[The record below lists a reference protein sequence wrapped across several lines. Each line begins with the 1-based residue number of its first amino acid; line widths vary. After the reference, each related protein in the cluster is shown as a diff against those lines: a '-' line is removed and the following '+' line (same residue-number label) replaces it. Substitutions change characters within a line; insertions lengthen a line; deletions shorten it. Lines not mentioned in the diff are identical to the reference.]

1 MPKPLGTRSRA
12 ALYVAVCA
20 LPVIALAG
28 YLALGDA
35 VALLATAGAAV
46 LVVVLAWVGADRFV
60 LRPMRVLTEELTQ
73 EAMTDPLTGLYNRRF
88 FDDAL
93 AREIAAAHRRRT
105 PFSVV
110 MLDIDRFKKV
120 NDTWGH
126 DAGDAVL
133 EALARLL
140 ERGIR
145 GSDIAARYGGEEF
158 ALLLPDTPV
167 AGAAERAEILRRDLE
182 AHAID
187 YGGGRISITASF
199 GIAQYGARASE
210 PAAIMK
216 AADAAMYAAKGAGR
230 NKVAVADPASGIID
244 VLETPRRGVSE
255 R

>member
-1 MPKPLGTRSRA
+1 MPKPLGTRGRA
-12 ALYVAVCA
+12 ALYAAVCA

-35 VALLATAGAAV
+35 VALAATAGAAA
-46 LVVVLAWVGADRFV
+46 LVVVIAWVGADCFV

-93 AREIAAAHRRRT
+93 TREIAAAQRRRT
-105 PFSVV
+105 PFSVA
-110 MLDIDRFKKV
+110 MLDIDHFKNV

-133 EALARLL
+133 QALARMLTK
-140 ERGIR
+140 GVR

-158 ALLLPDTPV
+158 ALLLPDTTIAV
-167 AGAAERAEILRRDLE
+167 AAERADVLRRELE
-182 AHAID
+182 AQPID
-187 YGGGRISITASF
+187 YEGRRIPITASF

-216 AADAAMYAAKGAGR
+216 AADDAMYAAKGAGR

-244 VLETPRRGVSE
+244 VLETAQRGVSE